1 MNLEALKSI
10 WQEVNVQE
18 TPAESLAIAELREML
33 AARSRSTLKSLR
45 RMILWESGLVLLMG
59 GLILAW
65 LLSGGVGVSLM
76 EVAGVFLFLGI
87 SARFYWVKY
96 RALHPPALRDADLK
110 TALTH
115 ITEVLDR
122 YLRFYR
128 FLAVA
133 CVPLFAGG
141 GVVYGLLRQGRA
153 EGFDPAGVS
162 FGGWVF
168 VAVSTLL
175 FVGIMVL
182 FSRGYTR
189 RYYGRRLEALQ
200 SCLAELAG

>member
-10 WQEVNVQE
+10 WQEMNVQE
-18 TPAESLAIAELREML
+18 APAESLAIDELREML
-33 AARSRSTLKSLR
+33 AARSRDTLRSLR
-45 RMILWESGLVLLMG
+45 RMILWESGLILLMG

-65 LLSGGVGVSLM
+65 LLAGGIAFSTTELTV
-76 EVAGVFLFLGI
+76 VALFLGI

-110 TALTH
+110 TTLTH
-115 ITEVLDR
+115 ITEALDR

-128 FLAVA
+128 FVSIA

-141 GVVYGLLRQGRA
+141 GVVYGLLKQGQA

-162 FGGWVF
+162 FAGWAF
-168 VAVSTLL
+168 VALSTLL
-175 FVGIMVL
+175 FSGLMVL
-182 FSRGYTR
+182 FSRWYTR
-189 RYYGRRLEALQ
+189 RYYGRRLDALRA
-200 SCLAELAG
+200 CLAELDA